1 MFRSSAIKKI
11 SRKEGFTILEV
22 MVGLVIF
29 SLGLLL
35 LMSMMVVSIKG
46 NTWAEFTTQ
55 STQLIREKIEQIKH
69 DPVTYLNSGSDVV
82 GDYTVSWDVTSATAD
97 LAEVE
102 VRVDWTDADSTSYTW
117 STTTYVQL

>member
-1 MFRSSAIKKI
+1 MFRSSAIKKF

-82 GDYTVSWDVTSATAD
+82 GDYMVSWDVTSTTTD

-102 VRVDWTDADSTSYTW
+102 VRVDWIDADSISYTW